1 MKKLIIMLLIIC
13 LATTVFA
20 QKIALIGA
28 MDSEI
33 ELLKNSMKNVTEVKI
48 GAITYYEGIL
58 EGKNIVLLKTG
69 VGKVNAAIGADT
81 VIREFEVESIIFTGV
96 AGAIDNKL
104 NIADIVISKD
114 LVQHDVDLTAF
125 GRPMGLI
132 PGNNSIEFKADKNL
146 IDIAYESA
154 VKVLGKDKV
163 KIGRIATGDQFIA
176 DKDRVKMIG
185 EIFEAS
191 AVEMEG
197 GAVAQVAQ
205 LYNVPFV
212 VLRAV
217 SDKADGSAKMT
228 YEDFVVVAAD
238 NSANIVKEMLKRIK

>member
-1 MKKLIIMLLIIC
+1 MILPFKGC
-13 LATTVFA
+13 SRVFSSSTI
-20 QKIALIGA
+20 QKHQFSG
-28 MDSEI
+28 
-33 ELLKNSMKNVTEVKI
+33 
-48 GAITYYEGIL
+48 
-58 EGKNIVLLKTG
+58 
-69 VGKVNAAIGADT
+69 T

>member
-48 GAITYYEGIL
+48 GAITYYEGTL

-104 NIADIVISKD
+104 NIADIVISK
-114 LVQHDVDLTAF
+114 TA
-125 GRPMGLI
+125 
-132 PGNNSIEFKADKNL
+132 
-146 IDIAYESA
+146 
-154 VKVLGKDKV
+154 
-163 KIGRIATGDQFIA
+163 
-176 DKDRVKMIG
+176 
-185 EIFEAS
+185 
-191 AVEMEG
+191 
-197 GAVAQVAQ
+197 
-205 LYNVPFV
+205 
-212 VLRAV
+212 
-217 SDKADGSAKMT
+217 
-228 YEDFVVVAAD
+228 
-238 NSANIVKEMLKRIK
+238 

>member
-1 MKKLIIMLLIIC
+1 M
-13 LATTVFA
+13 
-20 QKIALIGA
+20 
-28 MDSEI
+28 
-33 ELLKNSMKNVTEVKI
+33 
-48 GAITYYEGIL
+48 
-58 EGKNIVLLKTG
+58 
-69 VGKVNAAIGADT
+69 
-81 VIREFEVESIIFTGV
+81 
-96 AGAIDNKL
+96 
-104 NIADIVISKD
+104 
-114 LVQHDVDLTAF
+114 
-125 GRPMGLI
+125 I

>member
-1 MKKLIIMLLIIC
+1 M
-13 LATTVFA
+13 
-20 QKIALIGA
+20 
-28 MDSEI
+28 
-33 ELLKNSMKNVTEVKI
+33 
-48 GAITYYEGIL
+48 
-58 EGKNIVLLKTG
+58 
-69 VGKVNAAIGADT
+69 
-81 VIREFEVESIIFTGV
+81 
-96 AGAIDNKL
+96 
-104 NIADIVISKD
+104 
-114 LVQHDVDLTAF
+114 VQHDVDLTAF

>member
-1 MKKLIIMLLIIC
+1 MKIGI
-13 LATTVFA
+13 
-20 QKIALIGA
+20 IGA
-28 MDSEI
+28 MNEEVVELKAVMSDIKSENI
-33 ELLKNSMKNVTEVKI
+33 GNLEFFKGNLLGKDVVLV
-48 GAITYYEGIL
+48 EGGI
-58 EGKNIVLLKTG
+58 
-69 VGKVNAAIGADT
+69 GKVNAAIGADT
-81 VIREFEVESIIFTGV
+81 VIREFKAESIIFTGV
-96 AGAIDNKL
+96 AGAVDNKL

>member
-1 MKKLIIMLLIIC
+1 
-13 LATTVFA
+13 
-20 QKIALIGA
+20 
-28 MDSEI
+28 
-33 ELLKNSMKNVTEVKI
+33 
-48 GAITYYEGIL
+48 
-58 EGKNIVLLKTG
+58 
-69 VGKVNAAIGADT
+69 
-81 VIREFEVESIIFTGV
+81 
-96 AGAIDNKL
+96 
-104 NIADIVISKD
+104 
-114 LVQHDVDLTAF
+114 
-125 GRPMGLI
+125 MGLI